1 MMEPHPTSI
10 QPLLAS
16 VARARVEADHHD
28 VCLSKASRH
37 VVKALQD
44 DEHGFHERIARLRDT
59 IHAQSLEPV
68 AWLLPR
74 FNSGTP
80 AVRELAPTQFLLLL
94 VAMKNPGGQPTLEDV
109 LGLGAARV
117 AESREQALKALG
129 PVFRTR
135 WLDHIEF
142 SLPLVDNVRE
152 SISGFQIEGRRLR
165 CGDVEASINLSQQEA
180 IMMRLLIERVGDVVS
195 NETLKGAG
203 VPDPKNRKLK
213 IKAKFRDA
221 GWPVDAIQAVDGGYI
236 LTASL

>member
-152 SISGFQIEGRRLR
+152 SVSGFQIEGRRLR
-165 CGDVEASINLSQQEA
+165 YGDVEEPVRLSKQEA
-180 IMMRLLIERVGDVVS
+180 LMMSALLETPGSSVS
-195 NETLKGAG
+195 SQTLREAG
-203 VPDPKNRKLK
+203 VNNPSDRKLGLVK
-213 IKAKFRDA
+213 KLNAADMPSQR
-221 GWPVDAIQAVDGGYI
+221 IQSVDGGYV
-236 LTASL
+236 LMTNG